1 MREVKTAGSDSMVVH
16 SIAPVGS
23 FCGDSSEL
31 CACACACVCVSFFK
45 RVKKGFFM
53 GTSNSLQKQKLK
65 MKKGMSSRILGKKT
79 LVHWTIHKKCH

>member
-31 CACACACVCVSFFK
+31 CACVCVCVSFFK
-45 RVKKGFFM
+45 RVKKGIFYGDFKFVTKTEIKNEE
-53 GTSNSLQKQKLK
+53 GDVVAQIGEEDARSLDD
-65 MKKGMSSRILGKKT
+65 T
-79 LVHWTIHKKCH
+79 